1 MLGYL
6 YNICLAA
13 LLFVTVTP
21 LSAAT
26 DKIAQ
31 QKSIIATLEKQ
42 VAQGEREVAN
52 LRKNR
57 AASEVEVKSLV
68 GQVETRNRLIAAQRK
83 EEQLLR
89 AEISTTDYTTQ
100 QLERQLDQERVYY
113 AEMVRE
119 AYRSY
124 SSHNVLTYLF
134 TATDFRDMAHKVAN
148 LRAVAT
154 LRADRIGRIDSL
166 SGRLK
171 VEREQLESRRVELQS
186 VLSGLEQQR
195 RSLESDVASARRSI
209 SSMSAQEKRVMQ
221 QKELQQQKLAA
232 AVKELQKLI
241 KGNQAGASF
250 SSKSSNLNL
259 PVVGGRVKQ
268 YKDNMAEIVGSAG
281 AKIVSIY
288 EGKIVDVRLNRI
300 TGKYDVYIAHGEYI
314 SSYAG
319 LSSVSVEKES
329 TVARGAAIGV
339 IGEAVDIIT
348 LESEYKIVFGIYP
361 PTTKEKITAASCFK
375 R

>member
-1 MLGYL
+1 MLRYL
-6 YNICLAA
+6 YYICLAT
-13 LLFVTVTP
+13 LLLAATP
-21 LSAAT
+21 TSAAT
-26 DKIAQ
+26 DKITQ
-31 QKSIIATLEKQ
+31 QKSLVATLEKQ

-52 LRKNR
+52 LRKSR

-68 GQVETRNRLIAAQRK
+68 GQVEARNRLIVAQRK

-89 AEISTTDYTTQ
+89 TEISTADSTTE

-113 AEMVRE
+113 AQMVRE

-134 TATDFRDMAHKVAN
+134 TAVDFQDMAHKVAN
-148 LRAVAT
+148 LRAVAS
-154 LRADRIGRIDSL
+154 LRAERIGRIDSL
-166 SGRLK
+166 SARLK
-171 VEREQLESRRVELQS
+171 GEREQLVTRRGELQS
-186 VLSGLEQQR
+186 VLSNLEQQKKG
-195 RSLESDVASARRSI
+195 LEGDVASARRSI
-209 SSMSAQEKRVMQ
+209 SSMSAKEKSVMRQ
-221 QKELQQQKLAA
+221 NQLQQQKLAA

-241 KGNQAGASF
+241 KGNQTGASF

-268 YKDNMAEIVGSAG
+268 YKDNMAEIVGREG
-281 AKIVSIY
+281 AQIVSIY
-288 EGKIVDVRLNRI
+288 EGKVVDVRLNRI

-348 LESEYKIVFGIYP
+348 LESEHKIVFGIYP
-361 PTTKEKITAASCFK
+361 PTTKETITAASCFK